1 MLCNVTPG
9 NWGGADSTSSKPALV
24 MEGATR
30 LFLVHPHL
38 ASLCDEEAPVRI
50 INWCTGCT
58 KRENMPL
65 LCKIDKSSS
74 KRSSTTW
81 WRSSSSIRCQTLQVH
96 QIPPDE
102 KLGSRFFGGNAPD
115 PNRWKTW
122 KQIFWRECTRFWWR
136 APFFGGGASDHVH
149 QRVCRGQDWEELE
162 VILVV

>member
-1 MLCNVTPG
+1 MLCNMTPG
-9 NWGGADSTSSKPALV
+9 NWGGADSTSSQPALV

-81 WRSSSSIRCQTLQVH
+81 WSSSSSIRCQTLQVH
-96 QIPPDE
+96 QIPTDE
-102 KLGSRFFGGNAPD
+102 KLGSRFFG
-115 PNRWKTW
+115 
-122 KQIFWRECTRFWWR
+122 RECTRFWWR
-136 APFFGGGASDHVH
+136 AAFFGGGASDHVH
-149 QRVCRGQDWEELE
+149 QRVCRGQDWEEVE